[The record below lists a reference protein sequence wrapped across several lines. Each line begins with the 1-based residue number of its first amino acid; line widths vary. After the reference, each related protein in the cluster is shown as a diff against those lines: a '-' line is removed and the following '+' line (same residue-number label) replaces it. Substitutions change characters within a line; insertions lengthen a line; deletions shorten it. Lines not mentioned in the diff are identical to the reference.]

1 MREHLFRAQRKD
13 TKQWVYG
20 SLVTQSKSTFIIP
33 KNDTDKL
40 PDFVEVNPETVSECS
55 GLLDGSTPPKQVFD
69 GDILRSNEYPFYSK
83 GIDQYYGVV
92 FWDEET
98 ACFGIETVRSAHATV
113 NGCSDGNCDSLE
125 DIKDFQVIGNV
136 YDNANLLRDNYIF

>member
-1 MREHLFRAQRKD
+1 MREHTFRAQKKD
-13 TKQWVYG
+13 TREWVYG
-20 SLVTQSKSTFIIP
+20 YLVVQPNSTFIIP
-33 KNDTDKL
+33 KTDTDKL
-40 PDFVEVNPETVSECS
+40 PDFVDVYPETVNGCS
-55 GLLDGSTPPKQVFD
+55 GLLDGSTPPKKVFD
-69 GDILRSNEYPFYSK
+69 GDILRSNDYPFNSD

-98 ACFGIETVRSAHATV
+98 ARFGIETVRSAHATV
-113 NGCSDGNCDSLE
+113 SGCSDGNCDSLE